1 MTRSHFVNRLLAASI
16 KTRDPQTALRIGP
29 LTGGIWNDSLSPI
42 RLILSAKTLNRIL
55 SHELT
60 DHFKTD

>member
-1 MTRSHFVNRLLAASI
+1 M
-16 KTRDPQTALRIGP
+16 ALRIGH

-60 DHFKTD
+60 DHFKAD